1 MMSSTGFRYRATGRI
16 FRSAILAASLLLP
29 GAAMAQQAPT
39 PAALR
44 LAGEIVKVTGALELF
59 SPIVP
64 GVVEQSRQFFV
75 QQNPMITT
83 DVNEVAAQIRKDYE
97 ARISEV
103 NTKVTEIYASN
114 LTEQELKD
122 ILAFYTSP
130 AGKKFLV
137 AQPKIVDE
145 SLKFGQEWANSLSDE
160 VIGKMREGLKKKG
173 HKL

>member
-1 MMSSTGFRYRATGRI
+1 MFVSNQFWHGVRAV
-16 FRSAILAASLLLP
+16 FVAALLVLSGP
-29 GAAMAQQAPT
+29 ALAQQKPT
-39 PAALR
+39 PAALKTATE
-44 LAGEIVKVTGALELF
+44 LVKVTGALELF
-59 SPIVP
+59 TPIVP

-75 QQNPMITT
+75 QQNPMIAN

-103 NTKVTEIYASN
+103 HAKVIEIYAAN

-122 ILAFYTSP
+122 VLAFYTSP
-130 AGKKFLV
+130 TGKKFLV

-145 SLKFGQEWANSLSDE
+145 SLKFAQEWANSLSDE

>member
-1 MMSSTGFRYRATGRI
+1 MMLSTGFRYRATGRV
-16 FRSAILAASLLLP
+16 FRSAIVVAALLLP
-29 GAAMAQQAPT
+29 GAAMAQQPT
-39 PAALR
+39 PAALKT
-44 LAGEIVKVTGALELF
+44 AGEIVKVTGALELF

-75 QQNPMITT
+75 QQNPMITA

-97 ARISEV
+97 SRISEV

-114 LTEQELKD
+114 LSEQELKD

>member
-1 MMSSTGFRYRATGRI
+1 MIFSTSFWRGASGRGV
-16 FRSAILAASLLLP
+16 RSAMLAVSLLLSGP
-29 GAAMAQQAPT
+29 VLAQQQS
-39 PAALR
+39 PAALKT
-44 LAGEIVKVTGALELF
+44 AGEIVKVTGALELF

-75 QQNPMITT
+75 QQNPMITN

-97 ARISEV
+97 ARVSEV
-103 NTKVTEIYASN
+103 HTKVTEIYAAN
-114 LTEQELKD
+114 LSEQELKD

-130 AGKKFLV
+130 TGKKFLV

-145 SLKFGQEWANSLSDE
+145 SLKYAQDWANSLSDE
-160 VIGKMREGLKKKG
+160 VIGKMREALKKKG

>member
-1 MMSSTGFRYRATGRI
+1 MFLSVQSWRGVRTVVV
-16 FRSAILAASLLLP
+16 AASLLLAGP
-29 GAAMAQQAPT
+29 ALAQQPT
-39 PAALR
+39 PSALKT
-44 LAGEIVKVTGALELF
+44 AGEIVKVTGPLELF
-59 SPIVP
+59 TPIVP

-75 QQNPMITT
+75 QQNPMITA
-83 DVNEVAAQIRKDYE
+83 DINEVAAQVRKDYE

-103 NTKVTEIYASN
+103 TTKVIEIYASN
-114 LTEQELKD
+114 LSEQELKD

-145 SLKFGQEWANSLSDE
+145 SLKFAQEWANSLSDE
-160 VIGKMREGLKKKG
+160 VIGKMREALKSKG

>member
-1 MMSSTGFRYRATGRI
+1 MFVSIQSWRGVRA
-16 FRSAILAASLLLP
+16 AIVAASLVLS
-29 GAAMAQQAPT
+29 GAALAQQKPS
-39 PAALR
+39 PVALKT
-44 LAGEIVKVTGALELF
+44 AGEIVKVTGALDLF
-59 SPIVP
+59 APIVP

-75 QQNPMITT
+75 QQNPMITN

-103 NTKVTEIYASN
+103 HTKVIDIYAAN
-114 LTEQELKD
+114 LSEQELKD
-122 ILAFYTSP
+122 ILAFYSSP

-145 SLKFGQEWANSLSDE
+145 SLKYAQEWANSLSDE
-160 VIGKMREGLKKKG
+160 VIGKMREALKKKG